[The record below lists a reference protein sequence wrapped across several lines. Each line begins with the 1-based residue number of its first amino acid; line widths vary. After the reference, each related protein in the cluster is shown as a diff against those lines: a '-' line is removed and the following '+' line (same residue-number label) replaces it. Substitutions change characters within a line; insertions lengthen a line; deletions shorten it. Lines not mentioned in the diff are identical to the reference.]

1 MSASSFDPHPI
12 QSIRVQLIQLFFAS
26 ISFVLITLHGYLAST
41 RSHVH
46 QVHSLRRIYC
56 HLTFPRQSS
65 RQLWPT
71 DFYSPQIG
79 AGHYRYPPYI
89 SMEPTTL
96 GIRSRRWR
104 DAVGYRGIPKQ
115 IARLQRVVMGRDA
128 WCANTSFSGRSATS
142 VAIHLLCFLD
152 RVLARVSSPYGFL
165 SQTL

>member
-1 MSASSFDPHPI
+1 MSASSSHPI
-12 QSIRVQLIQLFFAS
+12 YSGSTDSTLLCVNLFRAHNSTRLSRIKAFSCLSGSFPSEDLPPPHVPPTIRVVSSAVAS
-26 ISFVLITLHGYLAST
+26 GHFS
-41 RSHVH
+41 
-46 QVHSLRRIYC
+46 C
-56 HLTFPRQSS
+56 
-65 RQLWPT
+65 
-71 DFYSPQIG
+71 PQIG

-142 VAIHLLCFLD
+142 VAIRLLCFLD
-152 RVLARVSSPYGFL
+152 RVLARVSSPCGFF